1 MQVYAKGDDPDTVAG
16 EFGRRPLYKMLGYF
30 SLVGLLRLHSLLGD
44 FYQAVKVLENMELN
58 KKVSAKFYIINI
70 IHKRNPQFFQ
80 TLYSRVPACQIST
93 YYYVGFAYLMMRRYA
108 DAIRTFSHILLY
120 VQRTKPLYQAKTY
133 QNDQVIQIL
142 VNMYD

>member
-1 MQVYAKGDDPDTVAG
+1 MQNHVDQ
-16 EFGRRPLYKMLGYF
+16 
-30 SLVGLLRLHSLLGD
+30 SLVMFILLS
-44 FYQAVKVLENMELN
+44 
-58 KKVSAKFYIINI
+58 
-70 IHKRNPQFFQ
+70 FQ

-133 QNDQVIQIL
+133 QNDQVRVKFLQL
-142 VNMYD
+142 NG

>member
-1 MQVYAKGDDPDTVAG
+1 
-16 EFGRRPLYKMLGYF
+16 MLGYF

-58 KKVSAKFYIINI
+58 KK
-70 IHKRNPQFFQ
+70 

-133 QNDQVIQIL
+133 QNDQVNRINYLHGAI
-142 VNMYD
+142 D

>member
-1 MQVYAKGDDPDTVAG
+1 M
-16 EFGRRPLYKMLGYF
+16 FF
-30 SLVGLLRLHSLLGD
+30 
-44 FYQAVKVLENMELN
+44 EL
-58 KKVSAKFYIINI
+58 
-70 IHKRNPQFFQ
+70 Q

-133 QNDQVIQIL
+133 QNDQVL
-142 VNMYD
+142 FHFALFELPL

>member
-58 KKVSAKFYIINI
+58 KKVSAKLKMICIAC
-70 IHKRNPQFFQ
+70 KRNPSISFQ

-133 QNDQVIQIL
+133 QNDQVNQI
-142 VNMYD
+142 

>member
-1 MQVYAKGDDPDTVAG
+1 
-16 EFGRRPLYKMLGYF
+16 MLGYF

-58 KKVSAKFYIINI
+58 KKVKLFYKQSHCAFNTISFFLFF
-70 IHKRNPQFFQ
+70 KFQ

-133 QNDQVIQIL
+133 QNDQVLLFRKRSFNNII
-142 VNMYD
+142 